1 MSNIWFISDTHFCD
15 EDIMRFEPILPDGVH
30 TRTDLDEYIIERW
43 NSVVRPEDV
52 VYHLGDVGK
61 FSSEEDAEQIIK
73 RLNGDKYLIMGNHDY
88 EIPRHVSTPV
98 TLRNFWEYSGFLM
111 AYTNRF
117 FLDEYTILT
126 HQPPQ
131 FPNAPYLWLFG
142 HVHASQLYRTV
153 TRNAI
158 CVCADRW
165 NFTPVS
171 IDTIQGHGKLFDGI
185 YGRYHHDYIERVYAE
200 HDLDMFYQ
208 YIKSDTSVDVK
219 VVTE

>member
-1 MSNIWFISDTHFCD
+1 MSNIWFTSDTHFCD
-15 EDIMRFEPILPDGVH
+15 EDIMRFEPILPENAH
-30 TRTDLDEYIIERW
+30 TRADLDEYIIEQW
-43 NSVVRPEDV
+43 NSVVQPEDI

-61 FSSEEDAEQIIK
+61 FSSEADAKWIIK

-88 EIPRHVSTPV
+88 EINNSGMPYAA
-98 TLRNFWEYSGFLM
+98 RNFWEYSGFLM

-126 HQPPQ
+126 HKPPQ
-131 FPNAPYLWLFG
+131 FTNAPYLWLFG
-142 HVHASQLYRTV
+142 HVHTSQLYRTV

-171 IDTIQGHGKLFDGI
+171 IDTIQEHSKMFESI
-185 YGRYHHDYIERVYAE
+185 YNSYNHEYIERVYAE
-200 HDLDMFYQ
+200 QDFAMFYQ
-208 YIKSDTSVDVK
+208 YINSDTRVDDK
-219 VVTE
+219 EVTE

>member
-1 MSNIWFISDTHFCD
+1 MSDIWFISDTHFCD

-30 TRTDLDEYIIERW
+30 TRADLDEYIIERW
-43 NSVVRPEDV
+43 NSVVQPEDV

-61 FSSEEDAEQIIK
+61 FSSEEDAKQIIK

-88 EIPRHVSTPV
+88 EIPRHVSTPF

-117 FLDEYTILT
+117 FLGEYTILT

-131 FPNAPYLWLFG
+131 FTNAPYLWLFG
-142 HVHASQLYRTV
+142 HVHTSQLYRTV

-171 IDTIQGHGKLFDGI
+171 IDIIQ
-185 YGRYHHDYIERVYAE
+185 
-200 HDLDMFYQ
+200 DMANYLMVSTADIIIITLNEFMQ
-208 YIKSDTSVDVK
+208 NMTLICFISISI
-219 VVTE
+219 VTPVLMLRW